1 MSLPAFSPAR
11 LPWLSAIAAQLAACI
26 AALPAPCP
34 ALAAALPPPC
44 PALAAALPAP
54 LPPGWHARPPV
65 PAVLQE
71 FAYIAALPAPWPA
84 LPATF
89 PALAARFP
97 PALQRAARSPPWSRE
112 RPQPSK
118 LPSSRKYSSSFC
130 VFVGGSPL
138 SGCSAR
144 PARTLRR

>member
-11 LPWLSAIAAQLAACI
+11 LPWLSAIAAQLAAGF
-26 AALPAPCP
+26 AGLPAPCP

-44 PALAAALPAP
+44 PALAAALPAAP
-54 LPPGWHARPPV
+54 PPGWHARPPV

-89 PALAARFP
+89 PALAARSP
-97 PALQRAARSPPWSRE
+97 PALQRKARLPPWSQE
-112 RPQPSK
+112 RLQRNK
-118 LPSSRKYSSSFC
+118 LPSS
-130 VFVGGSPL
+130 
-138 SGCSAR
+138 
-144 PARTLRR
+144 

>member
-11 LPWLSAIAAQLAACI
+11 LPWLSAIAAQLAAGFAGLPAVPAVLQEIPCI

-44 PALAAALPAP
+44 PALAAALPA
-54 LPPGWHARPPV
+54 ARPPV

-89 PALAARFP
+89 PALAARSP
-97 PALQRAARSPPWSRE
+97 PALQRKARLPPWSQE
-112 RPQPSK
+112 RLQRNK
-118 LPSSRKYSSSFC
+118 LPSS
-130 VFVGGSPL
+130 
-138 SGCSAR
+138 
-144 PARTLRR
+144 